1 VVPYRYH
8 TDRTASES
16 NALNLGD
23 EGAVG
28 FPRFYMDAD
37 IKLTPGAIDT
47 VSSRMAKVGA
57 VAAAPAMEMRLLV
70 PSLAHTAIPAILI

>member
-1 VVPYRYH
+1 
-8 TDRTASES
+8 
-16 NALNLGD
+16 
-23 EGAVG
+23 
-28 FPRFYMDAD
+28 MDAD